1 MNELEE
7 LSSLAQVSEI
17 SERFE
22 DAVKYIEEI
31 IKKRK
36 EDLTKDE
43 KNIFYNSYKYII
55 NSKRCALRS
64 TNLVEE
70 KEKRHSSK
78 YLPIVTNYKNILET
92 EINDICK
99 NVINLINNY
108 SLKKTLTEES
118 KVFYLKMK
126 GDYCRYLCEITSNEN
141 QNYVDESEKSY
152 KEANDIA
159 QNFPWTNPL
168 RIGLSLNYCVFYYEI
183 KKNVS
188 QAIKIGKEAV
198 KGAKK
203 QFDKIKEEEDKDA
216 ALTLQTL
223 KENIILWEKE

>member
-141 QNYVDESEKSY
+141 QN
-152 KEANDIA
+152 
-159 QNFPWTNPL
+159 
-168 RIGLSLNYCVFYYEI
+168 
-183 KKNVS
+183 
-188 QAIKIGKEAV
+188 
-198 KGAKK
+198 
-203 QFDKIKEEEDKDA
+203 
-216 ALTLQTL
+216 
-223 KENIILWEKE
+223 